1 MDNSTSNSNNS
12 SNSVKSLENISTI
25 SNILLIF
32 IAFLSI
38 IVLILLFNKN
48 LFTGSDNLDS
58 KISSTVFVSFLFLF
72 LVVGLIVLFIPNF
85 KEFKNLL
92 YEIRSILYIVL
103 YTLFLILFFSF
114 MSKDVIEKY
123 AYIITPITILIT
135 ILIFYKGFSVDF
147 IKSFN
152 INYERIKTII
162 LFFCLNVI
170 LLIFYNVDPGGYIK
184 KYFGYSLILT
194 ILLSLFSFL
203 YLIIVLSLPD
213 KIKAGDS
220 KKNFLEN
227 FSTFS
232 IIGTISFIIFLIIV
246 TSGIASYPGGFFKD
260 KYYSIMVIILLI
272 IIFTIGIIILVSNLF
287 SGPDNNNSSDK
298 LNIFKKTILTLLGLS
313 ISGILIAWLVYNIQN
328 YSGQSGTISLILNVL
343 IVALVLT
350 LIYRTFVVRLPDNK
364 QNIKK
369 NSFFNLIINLI
380 LYIPCL
386 LSGIFSNVFN
396 IGSSKNVEINTNYI
410 ILLVIILLI
419 ILYLIGPIIYSK
431 IYDKINLQGGLLLL
445 NEPIYTDHLSTLSSY
460 EKLND
465 SDDFNYQ
472 YGISSWIYIDAQPP
486 NTNPSYTIYTS
497 LLNYGNKPNILYKA
511 STNTLLITIENNSPL
526 PTETKNTKNIKNI
539 KNADINTYINI
550 DKEEE
555 IINGKAHKIIYKNS
569 NFLLQKWNNLVINY
583 NGGTL
588 DIFLNNELVKSS
600 IEIVPYMSFDSLTVG
615 ETEGI
620 HGGICNVVYFKKP
633 LTRSNMYFLYN
644 MVKDKTPPITN
655 EKVNVEII

>member
-12 SNSVKSLENISTI
+12 VKSLENISPL
-25 SNILLIF
+25 SNVLLIF

-48 LFTGSDNLDS
+48 LFTGSDNLDT
-58 KISSTVFVSFLFLF
+58 KISSSVFVSFLFVF

-170 LLIFYNVDPGGYIK
+170 LLIFYNADPGGYIK

-213 KIKAGDS
+213 KIKAGNS
-220 KKNFLEN
+220 KKNLLEN
-227 FSTFS
+227 FSTLS

-260 KYYSIMVIILLI
+260 KYYSIMVIILLV

-328 YSGQSGTISLILNVL
+328 ASGKSGIISLILNVL

-350 LIYRTFVVRLPDNK
+350 LIYRTFIVKLPDNK

-369 NSFFNLIINLI
+369 NSFFNLIINLV

-386 LSGIFSNVFN
+386 LSGIFSSVFN
-396 IGSSKNVEINTNYI
+396 IGSPKNVEVNTNYI

-419 ILYLIGPIIYSK
+419 ILYLIAPLVYSK

-445 NEPIYTDHLSTLSSY
+445 NEPVYTDNLSALSSY

-511 STNTLLITIENNSPL
+511 STNTLLITIENNTPL
-526 PTETKNTKNIKNI
+526 PTETKNIKNI
-539 KNADINTYINI
+539 KNADINV

-600 IEIVPYMSFDSLTVG
+600 NEIVPYMSFDSLTVG
-615 ETEGI
+615 ETQGI

-655 EKVNVEII
+655 EKVNAEII